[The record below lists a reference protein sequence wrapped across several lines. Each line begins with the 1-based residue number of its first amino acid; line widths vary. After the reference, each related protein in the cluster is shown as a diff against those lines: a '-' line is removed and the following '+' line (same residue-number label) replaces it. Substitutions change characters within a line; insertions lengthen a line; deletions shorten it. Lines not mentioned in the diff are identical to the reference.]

1 MTEKGATAQIH
12 GDGDVNVT
20 NKEKHSEPETYISG
34 TCFTYIYIL
43 QYITEFIVPVTK
55 FLY

>member
-1 MTEKGATAQIH
+1 MTERRAAAQIQ
-12 GDGDVNVT
+12 GGGVNVT
-20 NKEKHSEPETYISG
+20 TKEKHSEPG
-34 TCFTYIYIL
+34 THFCVSLL